1 MLCSASA
8 NSYRRSSNVM
18 SPLSTKESLA
28 DVIAALERIDISLDG
43 VAQSLSSSDRHCHD
57 RSRDS
62 RLELDDRTLH
72 KVYNT
77 MLDAHAIIYR
87 HKHNLEVKLARNKNH
102 PKFVIGDKV
111 KIVHAGDRKNNNG
124 RCGYVSGTTPHF
136 LYIVLYR
143 ARGKPQAAIKK
154 VRKFVAHVVNIE
166 DESIDSFFSSRSNNS
181 GER

>member
-1 MLCSASA
+1 MCTKDLL
-8 NSYRRSSNVM
+8 SN
-18 SPLSTKESLA
+18 
-28 DVIAALERIDISLDG
+28 VIAALEHIDISLDG

-87 HKHNLEVKLARNKNH
+87 HKHNLEVKLAQNENH

-124 RCGYVSGTTPHF
+124 RCGYVSGATPQF

-143 ARGKPQAAIKK
+143 TRGQPQVTIKK
-154 VRKFVAHVVNIE
+154 MRKYVAHVLNVGDVASDI
-166 DESIDSFFSSRSNNS
+166 FVTARSNES
-181 GER
+181 GGRSE